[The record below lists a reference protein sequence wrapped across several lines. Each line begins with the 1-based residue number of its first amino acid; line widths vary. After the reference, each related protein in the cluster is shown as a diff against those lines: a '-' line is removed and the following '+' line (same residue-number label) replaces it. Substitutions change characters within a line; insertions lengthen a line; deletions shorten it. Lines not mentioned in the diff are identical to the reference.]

1 MQTQHFPQEP
11 EARSSRPSIYTKRV
25 LSLSSRLV
33 RGGARTLRQMLWKPA
48 SEFFAKW
55 QPGLAY
61 QPVVKVQI
69 AEKHPSGAKARH
81 FLSSICGTTE
91 VVPFQNPTFTMGCYA
106 WLGWPELPGGL
117 GGVGER
123 RSQPS
128 FPVTGSTGRI
138 ASSVAFTTLSS
149 VQAVIE
155 VRWSQLHAPKA
166 SVGIGILIVL
176 GSTSTGPNRKVGK
189 IFARP
194 FAIHVR
200 RKPISFRGSKP
211 VVP

>member
-33 RGGARTLRQMLWKPA
+33 RGGARTLRQMLWKLA
-48 SEFFAKW
+48 SEFIAKW
-55 QPGLAY
+55 QPGLA
-61 QPVVKVQI
+61 
-69 AEKHPSGAKARH
+69 
-81 FLSSICGTTE
+81 
-91 VVPFQNPTFTMGCYA
+91 YA

-155 VRWSQLHAPKA
+155 VRWSQ
-166 SVGIGILIVL
+166 
-176 GSTSTGPNRKVGK
+176 
-189 IFARP
+189 
-194 FAIHVR
+194 
-200 RKPISFRGSKP
+200 
-211 VVP
+211 